1 MKNKAK
7 ENKIN
12 ARKTRNGKY
21 YTKLNN
27 IYIGFL
33 NEKELKTMETQ
44 LNLLKDKL
52 TAKELINYFRSLYVD
67 KNKGLKISNGM
78 KKSKYKQY
86 NKKLEIRTINN
97 IKAIAKHYNLTENQT
112 LTLLINNEFNN
123 IFGSE

>member
-12 ARKTRNGKY
+12 ARKTSNGKY

-67 KNKGLKISNGM
+67 KEKGIKISNGM

-86 NKKLEIRTINN
+86 NKKLEITTINN
-97 IKAIAKHYNLTENQT
+97 IKTIAKHYNLTENQT